1 LEGCRILRRRNESL
15 AALTLK
21 ERRSRKQVSE
31 RGGDAEEQRRPVGI
45 RRNGRR
51 AIEKIEEASG
61 MVRLSINELTTLR
74 WSFEED
80 VLNYRAAGIA
90 AMGVWRGKLAD
101 YGEARGIELLAEHGM
116 AVSNLLWAGGFTGSE
131 GPSHSEMIDDAAAAI
146 ELAAAL
152 DADCLVVYSGGRAG
166 HTARHARRMFKDAL
180 KHLDPIA
187 ADLGV
192 TLAIEP
198 MHSAVAEPCT
208 LITSIDEAL
217 GAISSANCRATK
229 LVFDT
234 YHLGHSGITRQEILE
249 VAPHVAVVHLAD
261 SRGRPN
267 REQNRCRL
275 GTGMLPLAEMVSAL
289 ASGGYRGSYD
299 VELFGEDVELLD
311 YAELISHSQQV
322 FRWFGAAIALPRHD
336 DHAVEA
342 VRPLADRCDFE
353 RKEVAL
359 PAARRAVG

>member
-1 LEGCRILRRRNESL
+1 
-15 AALTLK
+15 
-21 ERRSRKQVSE
+21 
-31 RGGDAEEQRRPVGI
+31 
-45 RRNGRR
+45 
-51 AIEKIEEASG
+51 

-80 VLNYRAAGIA
+80 VLNYRAAGIT

-101 YGEARGIELLAEHGM
+101 YGEERGIELLAEHRM

-131 GPSHSEMIDDAAAAI
+131 GPSHAEMIDDAAAAI

-152 DADCLVVYSGGRAG
+152 DAGCLVLYSGGRVL
-166 HTARHARRMFKDAL
+166 HTARHSRRMFKDAL

-198 MHSAVAEPCT
+198 MHAAVAEPCT

-217 GAISSANCRATK
+217 GAIAAANCRATK

-234 YHLGHSGITRQEILE
+234 YHLGHGGISRQEIIE

-261 SRGRPN
+261 SRGKPDG
-267 REQNRCRL
+267 EQNRCRL
-275 GTGMLPLAEMVSAL
+275 GTGILPLAEIVGAL
-289 ASGGYRGSYD
+289 AVGGFRGDYD
-299 VELFGEDVELLD
+299 VELFGEDVEWLD
-311 YAELISHSQQV
+311 YAELISHSQRM
-322 FRWFGAAIALPRHD
+322 FRCLGATLPLPAHKEP
-336 DHAVEA
+336 VVKE
-342 VRPLADRCDFE
+342 VRSSHDRCDFE
-353 RKEVAL
+353 RGAVAMPVSR
-359 PAARRAVG
+359 PAIP